1 MDLSASDIPPLH
13 GDSAAEGEG
22 PLALYRARLAR
33 GELATDPAQALVAE
47 KLQDLWAKLGEGEGE
62 REPER
67 PGLLARLFRRKAVD
81 EAPAV
86 RQGLYIAGPVGR
98 GKSTLMDMFF
108 ATVRLGRKRRWH
120 FHQFMQ
126 QVVHARIHAWKAAH
140 PAGEDPIPM
149 LAAGIAAEAAL
160 LCFDEFQINDIAD
173 GMLLGRLFEAL
184 FARGVVIVLT
194 SNVLP
199 DDLLAD
205 QPGRD
210 AFRPFIALLKE
221 RLDLVVMEEGRDW
234 RRRALARRATWLTPA
249 DARARVALDEI
260 FAILSRGE
268 TPRPARLTLLGRTL
282 EIPLATRHAA
292 RFPFAALCGVPLGPA
307 DYLRLATHYPALVI
321 DEIPRLGP
329 QAADA
334 ARRFITLVDALYEHR
349 VKLFASAEVPPD
361 ALYEE
366 GMGVEAFRRTAS
378 RLIEMQSGAYLDLP
392 HLT

>member
-1 MDLSASDIPPLH
+1 MDLGVSSSSPSRLE
-13 GDSAAEGEG
+13 AEGEG
-22 PLALYRARLAR
+22 PLALYRAKLAR

-47 KLQDLWAKLGEGEGE
+47 KLQDLWAKLDEEE
-62 REPER
+62 PPSRENGR
-67 PGLLARLFRRKAVD
+67 PGLLARLFRRKAVE
-81 EAPAV
+81 EAPLG

-108 ATVRLGRKRRWH
+108 ATARLRRKRRWH

-126 QVVHARIHAWKAAH
+126 QVVHARIHAWKASH
-140 PAGEDPIPM
+140 PGGDDPIPA
-149 LAAGIAAEAAL
+149 LAESIAAEAAL

-184 FARGVVIVLT
+184 FEKGGVIVLT

-234 RRRALARRATWLTPA
+234 RRRALARRATWLTPPDA
-249 DARARVALDEI
+249 AARAALDEI
-260 FAILSRGE
+260 FAILSQGE
-268 TPRPARLTLLGRTL
+268 TPRPARLPLLGRSL
-282 EIPLATRHAA
+282 EVPLATRHAA
-292 RFPFAALCGVPLGPA
+292 RFSFAALCGEPLGPA

-321 DEIPRLGP
+321 DAIPRLGP
-329 QAADA
+329 DAADR

-349 VKLFASAEVPPD
+349 VKLFASAEAAPD
-361 ALYEE
+361 ALYTE
-366 GMGVEAFRRTAS
+366 GAEAEAFRRTAS
-378 RLIEMQSGAYLDLP
+378 RLVEMQSEAYFALP